1 MIMSDKI
8 PPTHEPTGLKTLF
21 FGTPRL
27 AQVVLEK
34 LINSHHKPQ
43 VVVTASDTK
52 SGRGQKLQPSPVK
65 QTALKNRIKVLQPKS
80 LSDPN
85 LKFDL
90 AILVAYG
97 KIISKEILE
106 IPKFGF
112 INIHPSILPKYR
124 GPSPIQSAILA
135 GEEKTGV
142 TIILIDKK
150 IDHGPILAQKEIT
163 ISRDDT
169 NLTLIEKLGNL
180 GADLLTQVLPKY
192 LSHLRGEKSL
202 HLEGVLKDT
211 EIYLPPKPQDH
222 TKATITKYINKED
235 GLIDLS
241 NPPDRQTLDRMIRA
255 YHPWPNVWTKWN
267 GKMLKFL
274 PEGKIQPEGKHPMS
288 ITEFKNGYPQFYEQ
302 ISQLFA
308 KQGSP
313 ES

>member
-1 MIMSDKI
+1 MWAAARNI
-8 PPTHEPTGLKTLF
+8 L
-21 FGTPRL
+21 
-27 AQVVLEK
+27 
-34 LINSHHKPQ
+34 
-43 VVVTASDTK
+43 
-52 SGRGQKLQPSPVK
+52 
-65 QTALKNRIKVLQPKS
+65 VLQPERLDTEFVSK
-80 LSDPN
+80 
-85 LKFDL
+85 L
-90 AILVAYG
+90 AARSWQLFIVIYYG
-97 KIISKEILE
+97 KILPRELFS
-106 IPKFGF
+106 IPKHGT
-112 INIHPSILPKYR
+112 INVHFSLLPRWKGTSPIRASILNDDGKS
-124 GPSPIQSAILA
+124 GTSLVLMD
-135 GEEKTGV
+135 E
-142 TIILIDKK
+142 K